1 MTREDIKEMAMTYGY
16 SNLEDAVDLAL
27 AVAKIATEYEREACA
42 DLCERHAA
50 EPLTVR
56 ATKISD
62 RPFSGA
68 ALDCA
73 ELIRATPVRRWVK
86 ASVKP
91 ISSSTSSSRS
101 VILISGRRL

>member
-73 ELIRATPVRRWVK
+73 ELIRARPNAGGNATE
-86 ASVKP
+86 
-91 ISSSTSSSRS
+91 RS
-101 VILISGRRL
+101 EGRVDHNVVQHGEQ